1 MTQTDSNPQETP
13 ILDEQ
18 EANNVSLEST
28 PALFP
33 ALLPWECQPSESPR
47 AFAAFVVFRDLPSSK
62 RTIAQVLSILRSQG
76 SAAQKTVREY
86 FVKYSWL
93 DRVAA
98 WEAYLDSRRRSA
110 SERGVISAARRQ
122 TEVGNRMVE
131 VGLQALERIAAH
143 PESIG
148 TADARLLIMD
158 GAKLIERAQGLVT
171 DSDKDKETLR
181 DQKRLEDYSDEEL
194 KRLAQLGEG
203 SPGGIGEAESE

>member
-1 MTQTDSNPQETP
+1 
-13 ILDEQ
+13 
-18 EANNVSLEST
+18 
-28 PALFP
+28 
-33 ALLPWECQPSESPR
+33 
-47 AFAAFVVFRDLPSSK
+47 
-62 RTIAQVLSILRSQG
+62 
-76 SAAQKTVREY
+76 
-86 FVKYSWL
+86 
-93 DRVAA
+93 
-98 WEAYLDSRRRSA
+98 
-110 SERGVISAARRQ
+110 
-122 TEVGNRMVE
+122 MVE